1 MPELEQV
8 ETPKTAGFVSRGRSK
23 NQERIEQEEKEIE
36 ELEKQLRGETQEASE
51 EDTKETT
58 EVKEE
63 AAEAN
68 DTEELKGEEKTYKK
82 RYGDLRRHQ
91 QKVEKE
97 LKDKIAELENQI
109 NNGGKDIALP
119 KSDEDLQAWMKKYP
133 DVAGIVK
140 TLVAKET
147 EARLADSKKDLE
159 ALRES
164 QTQSKLEKARQ
175 EIVKAHPDFEEL
187 ERSDDF
193 HDWVDEQPKWIA
205 DALFENSDEPAAV
218 IRVLDLYK
226 SDSTGLTPAKKTAK
240 DAAKSVSTKG
250 RTSPDASED
259 KGKIRESQVA
269 KMSDKEYEKNEA
281 AIMEAMRTGN
291 FVYDLSGGA
300 R

>member
-8 ETPKTAGFVSRGRSK
+8 ETPKTAGFVSRGK
-23 NQERIEQEEKEIE
+23 NKNAERIAAEEKEIE

-119 KSDEDLQAWMKKYP
+119 KSDEDLAAWMKKYP

-175 EIVKAHPDFEEL
+175 EIMKAHPDFEEL

-226 SDSTGLTPAKKTAK
+226 SDSTGLTPEKKTAK
-240 DAAKSVSTKG
+240 DVAKSVSTKG
-250 RTSPDASED
+250 RTNPDASQD